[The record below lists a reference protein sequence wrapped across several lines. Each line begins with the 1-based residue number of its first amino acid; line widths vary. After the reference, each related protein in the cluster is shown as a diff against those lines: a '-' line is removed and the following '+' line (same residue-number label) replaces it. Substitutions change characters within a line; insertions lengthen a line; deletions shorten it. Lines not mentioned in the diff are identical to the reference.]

1 MEKNKNRE
9 EMAALLRS
17 LSSADRAWLRQRLMR
32 RDSAALL
39 QDTGRIMK
47 RGAKSAPTI
56 RFCALRLPP
65 AARAAN
71 DSIKTLAKE
80 QAEAYGHSLER
91 EYRRNR

>member
-39 QDTGRIMK
+39 QDYHLLV
-47 RGAKSAPTI
+47 A
-56 RFCALRLPP
+56 FCGWLASVLLLLR
-65 AARAAN
+65 
-71 DSIKTLAKE
+71 
-80 QAEAYGHSLER
+80 
-91 EYRRNR
+91 

>member
-39 QDTGRIMK
+39 QDTGRISPRELLAVETWLWERASAA
-47 RGAKSAPTI
+47 RGPREKTA
-56 RFCALRLPP
+56 PP
-65 AARAAN
+65 AHVAHLYAAALCGPAASGN
-71 DSIKTLAKE
+71 F
-80 QAEAYGHSLER
+80 
-91 EYRRNR
+91 